1 MANGTKGMGQA
12 PPSGLPPRAGGQKP
26 VPPHP
31 PRQLTGLMLSDTWL
45 RRLTVTMRAD
55 AQPPASVDWW
65 HGRYDAARPR
75 PIAKTRLAIVLL
87 DAEITF
93 LIV

>member
-31 PRQLTGLMLSDTWL
+31 PWQVSGLMLSDTWL
-45 RRLTVTMRAD
+45 RSWIGTMRTV
-55 AQPPASVDWW
+55 AQPPKVC
-65 HGRYDAARPR
+65 GLVAR
-75 PIAKTRLAIVLL
+75 
-87 DAEITF
+87 
-93 LIV
+93 